1 MLDAIIDVS
10 RAVFIM
16 SLITT
21 ILSGLVYHLSSG
33 L

>member
-1 MLDAIIDVS
+1 MITTIIEVS

-21 ILSGLVYHLSSG
+21 ILSGLVYHFSSG